1 MRKARPSVH
10 DSRCGYDNLHVKGNI
25 WLIISTHG
33 QKHKIQNG
41 EEVYGKDTHL

>member
-1 MRKARPSVH
+1 MKSVRN
-10 DSRCGYDNLHVKGNI
+10 SRCDDLHVNGNI

-41 EEVYGKDTHL
+41 AVLYGTDTHL